1 MNWGVVFLY
10 VGSLGIGNA
19 LAETGAG
26 EMIGNT
32 ISSMLGGQP
41 NGYLVGLVFFAIPY
55 ILTQFMNNWGVV
67 NIFNPIAI
75 LSCLSMGYDPRG
87 PMILVLAGSLTAFM
101 TPMATPAVPL
111 M

>member
-1 MNWGVVFLY
+1 MAGALLVVMTGVLGAREAVSSVNWGVVFLY

-41 NGYLVGLVFFAIPY
+41 NGYLVGLVFFAIP
-55 ILTQFMNNWGVV
+55 
-67 NIFNPIAI
+67 
-75 LSCLSMGYDPRG
+75 
-87 PMILVLAGSLTAFM
+87 
-101 TPMATPAVPL
+101 
-111 M
+111 

>member
-1 MNWGVVFLY
+1 
-10 VGSLGIGNA
+10 
-19 LAETGAG
+19 
-26 EMIGNT
+26 
-32 ISSMLGGQP
+32 
-41 NGYLVGLVFFAIPY
+41 
-55 ILTQFMNNWGVV
+55 MNNWGVV

-111 M
+111 MMGAGNYSQKDLLKAGWQPSLIICAVAVLWVMTVYPVTG